1 MKTVTYQHDK
11 RASFSRLVLFLSGA
25 LCGCSLSLG
34 FTTESFGAEPVLAE
48 TKAPGLSVQLLK
60 EQDGRKTWV
69 LAFHKGDEV
78 MAGITEFARN
88 QHLTA
93 AHLTAIGAFSNANLA
108 WFDVSCK
115 SFQTIPVRSEV
126 EVVSLIGN
134 ITVNQDNSPLVHI
147 HCALGDRNG
156 NLKGGHLLEAHV
168 SVTLE
173 VFLIEEPGT
182 VRKVTDE
189 ETGLKL
195 IEETNW
201 EQFEKL
207 TNISNPV
214 SYDYIGNQHTDLC
227 KDEQAERFVV
237 PKEDVDEFMKR
248 DSKHETRFQFFGG
261 ENPVDD
267 LNRFGEVNPAPSHG
281 WPLFSIHF

>member
-1 MKTVTYQHDK
+1 MGV
-11 RASFSRLVLFLSGA
+11 RP
-25 LCGCSLSLG
+25 GCWP
-34 FTTESFGAEPVLAE
+34 FT
-48 TKAPGLSVQLLK
+48 K
-60 EQDGRKTWV
+60 
-69 LAFHKGDEV
+69 V
-78 MAGITEFARN
+78 MR
-88 QHLTA
+88 
-93 AHLTAIGAFSNANLA
+93 
-108 WFDVSCK
+108 
-115 SFQTIPVRSEV
+115 
-126 EVVSLIGN
+126 
-134 ITVNQDNSPLVHI
+134 DNTPLVHI